1 MVTTGATARKGEE
14 SGAKSQHMSG
24 RKHFCQDSWKF
35 MKLSRTVFRQT
46 PEVVPLKASGKYPQ
60 AVAVFPL
67 DCSGV
72 ELDAA
77 SGSIFDVCPLS
88 VFYLDSFL
96 FFLLCAVWWP
106 SDVCPSAG
114 LLNLSRNCWTQRA
127 QILLEFMKCSLLDP
141 LGFGH
146 VSGISF
152 ACLPCVYLF

>member
-1 MVTTGATARKGEE
+1 M
-14 SGAKSQHMSG
+14 
-24 RKHFCQDSWKF
+24 
-35 MKLSRTVFRQT
+35 FRQT

-96 FFLLCAVWWP
+96 CFLLCAVWWP